1 MLLVFRSSL
10 EVVLVVC
17 IVPDLFDNEKGSKNA
32 QNSLRNLQVI
42 ASTAV
47 AEHVW
52 RLLSCTDLVKLLY
65 TFPQFGLFTLQKSFI
80 CWRPEQRCSI

>member
-32 QNSLRNLQVI
+32 QNSLQNLQVI

-47 AEHVW
+47 AEHV
-52 RLLSCTDLVKLLY
+52 
-65 TFPQFGLFTLQKSFI
+65 
-80 CWRPEQRCSI
+80 